1 MFNNMKNKIR
11 EKTGTELPKFTASSA
26 SLFGKKSNQHSRQSS
41 QGSIYSVV
49 SDSDAKEENEPKAA
63 AAAALH
69 SAVAKTALSDDVK
82 TTEDDESKV
91 DDTAAAA
98 AAKESEW
105 LEREKQYVSDLSK
118 QTKELQEALS
128 IVTEQKTKLEHFREE
143 KEQLEAYQKQE
154 VAKIK
159 QLLLEKEEENDR
171 NLSALKEAL
180 ASIESLKLEVDRL
193 RPLEER
199 MNTCQDDLECLRHT
213 SEKERW
219 NLTSQ
224 LAQRDEVVRR
234 LEERISVLTHRTE
247 ADCQALGA
255 QLSADERVGSLIAER
270 ALLERRLE
278 EAHIHLSEIKTSW
291 SNKIATLE
299 TQVGR
304 LSRQAGEE
312 GVERRNAEK
321 KITQLECKLDELA
334 KEKENLNGKLV
345 KLVKERDNLAC
356 ELKELSAVNVTND
369 EEEEEKEEVR
379 ERELERFR
387 ELTDRLE
394 VLMKENE
401 ALRLSNEESRRIFD
415 ESLSKESNK
424 NSALDVEMGRLKEY
438 SVELAVA
445 LQKEKDVKDQ
455 TLLRN
460 AEISQL
466 VQLTEQEL
474 KQQQIQNEE
483 SFKKIASLEEQLEIT
498 RQNLKTI
505 QMEGNTIAIT
515 NEQKL
520 SEKIKQL
527 ENEIADKN
535 KSIRI
540 LQQNLNDVKKTFQ
553 DELKNNPPVAVASSA
568 TATAT
573 ATGIANASANN
584 CSDFLNHDLDGIE
597 DDINFKYMKHVLI
610 KFLTSS
616 EYEAQ
621 QLTKAV
627 ATLLKLNSEEE
638 RLIKDT
644 LEWRCSWFGSKPRV
658 KLHYNPS

>member
-199 MNTCQDDLECLRHT
+199 MNTC
-213 SEKERW
+213 
-219 NLTSQ
+219 
-224 LAQRDEVVRR
+224 
-234 LEERISVLTHRTE
+234 
-247 ADCQALGA
+247 
-255 QLSADERVGSLIAER
+255 
-270 ALLERRLE
+270 
-278 EAHIHLSEIKTSW
+278 
-291 SNKIATLE
+291 
-299 TQVGR
+299 QVGR